1 MAGAA
6 ADDSMSRR
14 RIGVF
19 GGSFDPPHVGHAI
32 IAGDLLERLR
42 LDRLLV
48 IPAANPPHRDVRL
61 PAATRFE
68 LTRLL
73 FDGLP
78 RIEVSPIEI
87 HRPGPSF
94 TVDTLEVLARRFP
107 RERLFLVI
115 GADQFAAFNGW
126 KDPSRVAELARI
138 AVTPRGGREPVP
150 PPEAAAIDYV
160 VVNVTRIEVS
170 ASRIRRCL
178 DEGRP
183 VRFLVPDRI
192 RRQVE
197 RAWSV
202 QAGAPPNPVS
212 PGC

>member
-1 MAGAA
+1 MAGPA
-6 ADDSMSRR
+6 ADDSVSRR

-32 IAGDLLERLR
+32 IAGDLVERLR

-61 PAATRFE
+61 PAAIRFE

-94 TVDTLEVLARRFP
+94 TVDTLEVLVRRFP
-107 RERLFLVI
+107 RDRLFLVV
-115 GADQFAAFNGW
+115 GADQFAAFDRW
-126 KDPSRVAELARI
+126 KDPDRVRELARI
-138 AVTPRGGREPVP
+138 AVMPRGGREPVP

-170 ASRIRRCL
+170 ASRVRRCL
-178 DEGRP
+178 DEGRS
-183 VRFLVPDRI
+183 VRFLVPHRI

-197 RAWSV
+197 RAWAV
-202 QAGAPPNPVS
+202 RAGAPPTQ
-212 PGC
+212 